1 MSVYVDSSF
10 LVSLYLQDSHLRK
23 ARKRLLHKPE
33 ILLTPLNRAELAHSF
48 YFQVFRQRVR
58 VVEAQLAWVAFEND
72 CSKRIWRE
80 VPLPPEVWN
89 LSADIA
95 AKFGPA
101 LGVRTLDS
109 LHVACALE
117 LGSRKFWTFDERQA
131 KLAQAVGLDT
141 TP

>member
-1 MSVYVDSSF
+1 LSVYVDSSF

-72 CSKRIWRE
+72 CSKRIWRA

-89 LSADIA
+89 LSANLA
-95 AKFGPA
+95 AKFGAA

-117 LGSRKFWTFDERQA
+117 LRAE

-141 TP
+141 TA